1 MKPKGILKNANAPST
16 PSKETGAEV
25 VWDEANL
32 ETNLAERPEGGYM
45 KIDEPKTPYYVRE
58 GDEGAGEDA
67 ANDEPEE
74 LDPEV
79 EKRLEE
85 AKTQMEKIAKTQDF
99 AAKRK
104 MHYKT
109 EEGDV
114 LRKVREK
121 KMVHKSPSAADSSE

>member
-1 MKPKGILKNANAPST
+1 MKPKGILKNAHAPST
-16 PSKETGAEV
+16 PAQDSAAAEV

-45 KIDEPKTPYYVRE
+45 KIDEPKTPFYVRE
-58 GDEGAGEDA
+58 GDEGAGEEA
-67 ANDEPEE
+67 GNDEGEE
-74 LDPEV
+74 MDPEV
-79 EKRLEE
+79 EERLEA
-85 AKTQMEKIAKTQDF
+85 AKTQMEKVAKTQDF

-121 KMVHKSPSAADSSE
+121 KTVHKQTTESSE